1 MKQVKVIL
9 LVSKACYPVGGE
21 RNAYFARS
29 ESVLPEWRKKKYTL
43 CFFCSLWKSVTRME
57 EKAIDILIDLK
68 ASYRPEG
75 TGTYFACS
83 EIQCSAMQCNTI
95 QYIIFFSSF

>member
-1 MKQVKVIL
+1 MMKQVKVIL

-43 CFFCSLWKSVTRME
+43 CFLFVLEACYSNGGESNRHFDRSKSVLPAGR
-57 EKAIDILIDLK
+57 D
-68 ASYRPEG
+68 R
-75 TGTYFACS
+75 
-83 EIQCSAMQCNTI
+83 
-95 QYIIFFSSF
+95 YIFCLF